1 MKKIKKLL
9 AGANA
14 QDAAAVVTSIKTLKL
29 EINETQ
35 EVYAMYEKP
44 ETDKYVVSVYAKL
57 KCNGDLIHQ
66 FGLELPQAVGMGIRT
81 DTDEHFEE
89 DMIKLVL
96 DNVANGKFVWKD
108 PFEEFTDFLETLT

>member
-14 QDAAAVVTSIKTLKL
+14 QDAAVITSIKTLRL
-29 EINETQ
+29 EINGTQ
-35 EVYAMYEKP
+35 EVYVMYEKP
-44 ETDKYVVSVYAKL
+44 ESKKYVVSVYAKL
-57 KCNGDLIHQ
+57 KCNDDLIHQ
-66 FGLELPQAVGMGIRT
+66 FGSKLPQAVETGIRT

-89 DMIKLVL
+89 DITELVL
-96 DNVANGKFVWKD
+96 NNVANGKFVWNN

>member
-9 AGANA
+9 ASANA
-14 QDAAAVVTSIKTLKL
+14 QDAAVITGIKTLRL
-29 EINETQ
+29 EINGTQ
-35 EVYAMYEKP
+35 EVYVMYEKP
-44 ETDKYVVSVYAKL
+44 ETNKYKVSIYAKL

-66 FGLELPQAVGMGIRT
+66 FGLELPQEVGTGIRT

-89 DMIKLVL
+89 DMIELVL
-96 DNVANGKFVWKD
+96 DNVANGSIVWND